1 MRVFGN
7 GGRAGFVPML
17 RILNRGEELQLNVG
31 IIESRFSKSLKFSKK
46 TRLYWD
52 PPKQEFFTK
61 FLEPVKNKHEGSIK
75 LF

>member
-31 IIESRFSKSLKFSKK
+31 IIESRFSKSFFNNGQDE
-46 TRLYWD
+46 D
-52 PPKQEFFTK
+52 PFKI
-61 FLEPVKNKHEGSIK
+61 NK
-75 LF
+75 